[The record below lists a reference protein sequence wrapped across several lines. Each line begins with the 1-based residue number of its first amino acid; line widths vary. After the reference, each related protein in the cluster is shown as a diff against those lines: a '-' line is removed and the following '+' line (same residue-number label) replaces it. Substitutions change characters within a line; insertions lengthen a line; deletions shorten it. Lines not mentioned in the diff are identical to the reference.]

1 MEIFRLR
8 VLEQIINEKFDFYD
22 KIVEKTDFLDY
33 FKNESLKHNKKWIYV
48 YQHFA
53 AFTNNKCTFADINV
67 ALCQR
72 FRSYLLNT
80 AKLRND
86 SKKLKQNSAAG
97 YFSTF
102 RGMLKEAYKKR
113 MLKENINDFLDRIPE
128 EETEINYL
136 TEHELGL
143 IINNEC
149 PIPVLRKA
157 IIFACITGFRRSDIL
172 ALKWE
177 DIKELPKGG
186 WCVFKRMQ
194 KTKNMANVPIGDD
207 LMEVIGPRGEGL
219 VFNGLTTYMLTYPM
233 KRWFNSIGIKKDLH
247 FHTRRHYD
255 MSFRL
260 KMNGL
265 QKLIS

>member
-1 MEIFRLR
+1 MISKVYLRKKKISKGKVSLYLDFYPPILIPGTNRTTRRYFLNVHLPEKPKSFAEREHVKSIMQKMEIFRLR

-33 FKNESLKHNKKWIYV
+33 FGIFFKNESLKHNKKWIYV

-80 AKLRND
+80 AKLRDD

-113 MLKENINDFLDRIPE
+113 MLTENINDFL
-128 EETEINYL
+128 EI
-136 TEHELGL
+136 
-143 IINNEC
+143 
-149 PIPVLRKA
+149 
-157 IIFACITGFRRSDIL
+157 FS
-172 ALKWE
+172 
-177 DIKELPKGG
+177 
-186 WCVFKRMQ
+186 
-194 KTKNMANVPIGDD
+194 
-207 LMEVIGPRGEGL
+207 
-219 VFNGLTTYMLTYPM
+219 
-233 KRWFNSIGIKKDLH
+233 
-247 FHTRRHYD
+247 
-255 MSFRL
+255 
-260 KMNGL
+260 
-265 QKLIS
+265 

>member
-1 MEIFRLR
+1 MISKVYLRKKKISKGRVSLYLDFYPPILIPGTNRTTRRYFLNVHLPEKPKSFAEREHVKSIMQKMEIFRLR

-80 AKLRND
+80 AKLRDD

-102 RGMLKEAYKKR
+102 RSGRYKR
-113 MLKENINDFLDRIPE
+113 RTSAVISRFSSI
-128 EETEINYL
+128 TEIRS
-136 TEHELGL
+136 
-143 IINNEC
+143 
-149 PIPVLRKA
+149 V
-157 IIFACITGFRRSDIL
+157 IF
-172 ALKWE
+172 
-177 DIKELPKGG
+177 
-186 WCVFKRMQ
+186 
-194 KTKNMANVPIGDD
+194 
-207 LMEVIGPRGEGL
+207 
-219 VFNGLTTYMLTYPM
+219 
-233 KRWFNSIGIKKDLH
+233 FNSRTLPGQ
-247 FHTRRHYD
+247 R
-255 MSFRL
+255 
-260 KMNGL
+260 
-265 QKLIS
+265 